1 MNIKK
6 ISPGNL
12 STYSPFQRSH
22 KYPCSPADPFL
33 PGSRLVPHIEHMIK
47 ILCLSIMF
55 RLKKEKTT
63 AEMESGVPHVL
74 FQEPLY
80 PMQDQVFYPAATPGY
95 DITAV
100 TSSHPQSSTLG
111 AYDNMSMYSVGMPTV
126 MSNYD
131 LLGPSV
137 PPPTSELKETHSA
150 MDAEIYGWSDE
161 D

>member
-1 MNIKK
+1 
-6 ISPGNL
+6 
-12 STYSPFQRSH
+12 
-22 KYPCSPADPFL
+22 
-33 PGSRLVPHIEHMIK
+33 
-47 ILCLSIMF
+47 MF
-55 RLKKEKTT
+55 SLKKEKTT

-80 PMQDQVFYPAATPGY
+80 SMQDQVFYPAATPGY

-131 LLGPSV
+131 LLGPRSMDGA
-137 PPPTSELKETHSA
+137 TRIKEL
-150 MDAEIYGWSDE
+150 I
-161 D
+161 